1 MPADVRFQCEPRFV
15 KILIDIRDDDGLPAR
30 RMKRKL
36 FVDLTTE
43 TTFGG
48 KVIRELFASHFYKRD
63 KKDPGEFRIMVP
75 TIGRHNG
82 KGESLRLEE
91 FQNGYATRRWGAL
104 KAVKI
109 VRRIRKT
116 FEEAE

>member
-15 KILIDIRDDDGLPAR
+15 KILIDIKDDDGLPAR

-48 KVIRELFASHFYKRD
+48 K
-63 KKDPGEFRIMVP
+63 
-75 TIGRHNG
+75 
-82 KGESLRLEE
+82 
-91 FQNGYATRRWGAL
+91 
-104 KAVKI
+104 
-109 VRRIRKT
+109 
-116 FEEAE
+116 